1 MPVRSESKASA
12 ARSANGAGAAS
23 GCVALRDPQRV
34 EELLLYRVNRFYAA
48 AGAMVVRVC
57 EGQFGITRR
66 EWRLIAWLADAGELS
81 PSALAERASLDRA
94 RTSRAISS
102 LVTKGLALR
111 QVVAS
116 DRRLAT
122 VKLSARGRALHAQ
135 LMPRVAGINRAL
147 LAPLGDADVARLD
160 HLLERLQ
167 ARAAELLASEDWPK
181 AQRRRGRRAA
191 D

>member
-1 MPVRSESKASA
+1 MPVLPKTKPARKRS
-12 ARSANGAGAAS
+12 
-23 GCVALRDPQRV
+23 VLRQPQRV
-34 EELLLYRVNRFYAA
+34 EELLLYRVNRFYAS

-102 LVTKGLALR
+102 LVTKGLAER
-111 QVVAS
+111 HVVAS

-122 VKLSARGRALHAQ
+122 VRLSPRGQTLQAQ
-135 LMPRVAGINRAL
+135 LMPRVADINRAILEALSDAEVEQLDRL
-147 LAPLGDADVARLD
+147 LDK
-160 HLLERLQ
+160 LQ
-167 ARAAELLASEDWPK
+167 ARGAELLASTDWPK

>member
-1 MPVRSESKASA
+1 MPVLPKARA
-12 ARSANGAGAAS
+12 TPARTRP
-23 GCVALRDPQRV
+23 VLRDPQRV
-34 EELLLYRVNRFYAA
+34 EELLLYRVNRFYAS

-102 LVTKGLALR
+102 LVAKGLAER
-111 QVVAS
+111 QVVAG

-122 VKLSARGRALHAQ
+122 VRLSSQGRALHAQ
-135 LMPRVAGINRAL
+135 LMPRVAGINRAIL
-147 LAPLGDADVARLD
+147 EALSDTDVAQLDRL
-160 HLLERLQ
+160 LGVLQ
-167 ARAAELLASEDWPK
+167 ARAAELLAGTDWPK

>member
-1 MPVRSESKASA
+1 M
-12 ARSANGAGAAS
+12 
-23 GCVALRDPQRV
+23 LRQPQRV
-34 EELLLYRVNRFYAA
+34 EDLLLYRVNRFYAS
-48 AGAMVVRVC
+48 AGAMVVRIC

-102 LVTKGLALR
+102 LVEKGLAER

-122 VKLSARGRALHAQ
+122 VRLSSRGQALQAQ
-135 LMPRVAGINRAL
+135 LMPRVAGINRAILEALNDAEVEQLDRL
-147 LAPLGDADVARLD
+147 LDK
-160 HLLERLQ
+160 LQ
-167 ARAAELLASEDWPK
+167 ARSTELLASTDWPK
-181 AQRRRGRRAA
+181 VQRRRGRRAA

>member
-1 MPVRSESKASA
+1 V
-12 ARSANGAGAAS
+12 
-23 GCVALRDPQRV
+23 LRQPQRV
-34 EELLLYRVNRFYAA
+34 EDLLLYRINRFYAS
-48 AGAMVVRVC
+48 AGAMVVRIC

-102 LVTKGLALR
+102 LVEKGLAER

-122 VKLSARGRALHAQ
+122 VRLSPRGQALQAQ
-135 LMPRVAGINRAL
+135 LMPRVAGINRAILEALNDAEVEQLDRL
-147 LAPLGDADVARLD
+147 LDQ
-160 HLLERLQ
+160 LQ
-167 ARAAELLASEDWPK
+167 ARSTELLASTDWPK
-181 AQRRRGRRAA
+181 VQRRRGRRAG

>member
-1 MPVRSESKASA
+1 MPVSPRTPPTRKRS
-12 ARSANGAGAAS
+12 
-23 GCVALRDPQRV
+23 VLRQPQRV
-34 EELLLYRVNRFYAA
+34 EDLLLYRVNRFYAS

-102 LVTKGLALR
+102 LVTKGLAER
-111 QVVAS
+111 HVVTS

-122 VKLSARGRALHAQ
+122 VRLSPRGRTLQAQ
-135 LMPRVAGINRAL
+135 LMPRVADINRAIL
-147 LAPLGDADVARLD
+147 EALIDPEVDQLD
-160 HLLERLQ
+160 HLLDKLQ
-167 ARAAELLASEDWPK
+167 ARGAELLANTNWPK

>member
-1 MPVRSESKASA
+1 MPVSPKTQPTRKRS
-12 ARSANGAGAAS
+12 
-23 GCVALRDPQRV
+23 VLRQPQRV
-34 EELLLYRVNRFYAA
+34 EDLLLYRVNRFYAC

-102 LVTKGLALR
+102 LVGKGLAER
-111 QVVAS
+111 HVVAS

-122 VKLSARGRALHAQ
+122 VRLSPRGQALQAQ
-135 LMPRVAGINRAL
+135 LMPRVAGINRAILEALSDTEVEQLDRL
-147 LAPLGDADVARLD
+147 LDK
-160 HLLERLQ
+160 LQ
-167 ARAAELLASEDWPK
+167 ARGTELLAGTDWPK

>member
-1 MPVRSESKASA
+1 MPVLPKTKPARRRS
-12 ARSANGAGAAS
+12 
-23 GCVALRDPQRV
+23 VLRQPQRV
-34 EELLLYRVNRFYAA
+34 EELLLYRVNRFYAS

-81 PSALAERASLDRA
+81 PSTLAERASLDRA

-102 LVTKGLALR
+102 LVAKGLAER
-111 QVVAS
+111 HVVAS

-122 VKLSARGRALHAQ
+122 VRLSPRGQALQAQ
-135 LMPRVAGINRAL
+135 LMPRVADINRAILEALSDAEVAHLDSL
-147 LAPLGDADVARLD
+147 LDK
-160 HLLERLQ
+160 LQ
-167 ARAAELLASEDWPK
+167 ARAAELLDGSDWPK

>member
-1 MPVRSESKASA
+1 MPVSSRTPPTRKRSVQ
-12 ARSANGAGAAS
+12 RQ
-23 GCVALRDPQRV
+23 PQRV
-34 EELLLYRVNRFYAA
+34 EDLLLYRVNRFYAS

-102 LVTKGLALR
+102 LVEKGLAER

-116 DRRLAT
+116 DRRLAI
-122 VKLSARGRALHAQ
+122 VRLSPRGEALQAQ
-135 LMPRVAGINRAL
+135 LMPRVAGINRAILEALSDAEVAQLDGL
-147 LAPLGDADVARLD
+147 LDK
-160 HLLERLQ
+160 LQ
-167 ARAAELLASEDWPK
+167 ARSTELLAGAEWPK